1 MPHIILVKSKEHKTY
16 IWSTPRSHLR
26 SAGRSVGKTQKK
38 KKKRTAL
45 SIHDWPLLSS
55 TSSHFP
61 LVSFNVKTCAS
72 FHILET
78 SKQTSFSVTQYFPP
92 AMFLTFL
99 LLLTAHLFGRA
110 LYLHNP
116 LFCFLSAWWCH
127 TDFMMADS
135 DLSSYQKIPPSFHF
149 FLPSLAPLFL
159 TSFITKY
166 IFSDTALSTLRT

>member
-26 SAGRSVGKTQKK
+26 SPGRSVGKTQKK

-61 LVSFNVKTCAS
+61 LVSFNVKTCTS

-78 SKQTSFSVTQYFPP
+78 SKQTSFSVTRCSPP

-110 LYLHNP
+110 PYLHSP
-116 LFCFLSAWWCH
+116 LFCFLSAWWCPLTSWWLILTSLH
-127 TDFMMADS
+127 TGKYHLLFT
-135 DLSSYQKIPPSFHF
+135 SS
-149 FLPSLAPLFL
+149 FLPLLLSFVLHSLLN
-159 TSFITKY
+159 
-166 IFSDTALSTLRT
+166 IFFQTLL